1 MSTTLHVYTT
11 PPHKTLK
18 AADECREAGI
28 RPFVPMETRE
38 HLMGI
43 KRRLVLRQHPL
54 MPGYL
59 VTLGTKPRDAK
70 YIRDMLGSVNPD
82 EMSPLYKYAVLRKLK
97 REPSPFRVGDI
108 IRVKVG
114 PFAEMTGTLAKK
126 RGRRDWTVEMATKS
140 IGTITVKT
148 DHMVRIDPG

>member
-11 PPHKTLK
+11 PPQKEHKALEDCHRARIKVALPRAKLRK
-18 AADECREAGI
+18 AAFGRTSRPVAVGYIFAESRPPETPFMRVRPDGKPLGNVTKGEVANLWKHARI
-28 RPFVPMETRE
+28 R
-38 HLMGI
+38 I
-43 KRRLVLRQHPL
+43 
-54 MPGYL
+54 Y
-59 VTLGTKPRDAK
+59 
-70 YIRDMLGSVNPD
+70 
-82 EMSPLYKYAVLRKLK
+82 
-97 REPSPFRVGDI
+97 EPKTASFKVGDH

-114 PFAEMTGTLAKK
+114 PFAEMTGKLAKK